1 MVVEAR
7 EIRHVRKSQMH
18 VKVMILVCAAAL
30 AGCSPSIPDSA
41 AGVGFDDY
49 DAYEANRRARDAAL
63 TGSALPPPNAVS
75 TETLGSPIG
84 APASASSTGNDPAS
98 LAAEARAALAET
110 EANSGEPV
118 LHANP
123 NNPPPR
129 TVATA
134 LGISAENDFD
144 AVGAERSIESD
155 AALIEQNRAQY
166 QVIAPTA
173 LPTRSGPAGPNIVQ
187 YALSQ
192 THPVGTKVYSRGGI
206 GTANKNARNCARYAS
221 ADQAQIDFL
230 EKGGPE
236 RDRLAL
242 DPDGDGYA
250 CGWDP
255 TPFRRAVSG
264 GTG

>member
-1 MVVEAR
+1 
-7 EIRHVRKSQMH
+7 MH
-18 VKVMILVCAAAL
+18 VKVIILVCAAAL
-30 AGCSPSIPDSA
+30 AGCSPTVPDSA

-49 DAYEANRRARDAAL
+49 DAYEANRQARDAAL
-63 TGSALPPPNAVS
+63 TGSALPPPDAVS
-75 TETLGSPIG
+75 SETLDSSAG
-84 APASASSTGNDPAS
+84 ASLSASDSGDEGAS
-98 LAAEARAALAET
+98 VAAEARAALAGT
-110 EANSGEPV
+110 QANSGQPV
-118 LHANP
+118 VDANP

-155 AALIEQNRAQY
+155 AALMEQNRAQY
-166 QVIAPTA
+166 QVIQPTA
-173 LPTRSGPAGPNIVQ
+173 LPTRSGTGGPNIVE

-192 THPVGTKVYSRGGI
+192 THPVGTQVYRRGGI
-206 GTANKNARNCARYAS
+206 GTSSKHARNCAKYAS

-230 EKGGPE
+230 ARGGPD

-250 CGWDP
+250 CNWDP
-255 TPFRRAVSG
+255 TPFRIAVSG
-264 GTG
+264 GGG